1 MDLMVMMSLTTK
13 NKIATVK
20 KVVNKISIPE
30 KNTIENSKSLFNL
43 QIGKIILQIK
53 KE

>member
-1 MDLMVMMSLTTK
+1 MMTLTTK
-13 NKIATVK
+13 NKIATAK
-20 KVVNKISIPE
+20 KIVSKISIPE
-30 KNTIENSKSLFNL
+30 KNKIEIAKSILNL

>member
-1 MDLMVMMSLTTK
+1 MDLMEMMNLTTK

-20 KVVNKISIPE
+20 KIVSKVSIPE
-30 KNTIENSKSLFNL
+30 KNKVENSKSLFNL